1 MLRISENHCSPI
13 DSDKQSKMMLGQ
25 NLRSID
31 SCDLTS
37 ANKCGRLIMS
47 ALKGFLIKLIGR
59 DFTKTRHRRKSELMM
74 YKALN
79 EERRVRLGCVLESSL
94 ILIFLLIAY

>member
-1 MLRISENHCSPI
+1 
-13 DSDKQSKMMLGQ
+13 MMLGQ

-31 SCDLTS
+31 SCDLTR
-37 ANKCGRLIMS
+37 ANKCGRLFIS
-47 ALKGFLIKLIGR
+47 ALIGFLNKLIGR
-59 DFTKTRHRRKSELMM
+59 DVTKTQHRRKSELMM

-94 ILIFLLIAY
+94 ILILLIAY